1 MRTTNSSSSSSGKT
15 MIASIVVFLWMTAAA
30 KASAEDNGISAL
42 GTEEGFAMY
51 PRPAIVEESPSLLLF
66 LLEQEQ
72 EQLLPT
78 AKQQHDASS
87 SSLFASSSLL
97 RGGVESETESELELP
112 PIPPIHP
119 VHTGSVQYSSVM
131 EADGT
136 VTYRRDIHAPCNYG
150 MLVFNVGPSK
160 DDLPYHY
167 DLYGDAYLFSDNGG
181 LCILY
186 PMYTGYQVSP
196 YGPFWRPGYDPTTVK
211 FGDLV
216 EGPRHMHRISS
227 RILSPPSGGATQHSH
242 EINRNKAG
250 DYVIMGIHDF
260 YGINYYK
267 QLKDYVNSWGPN
279 GPSKSDENNEIKNKR
294 ESESWVVTDVSTT
307 TTTTILSEMR

>member
-1 MRTTNSSSSSSGKT
+1 MRITTATSSSAKK
-15 MIASIVVFLWMTAAA
+15 MIASLLVVFLWMTAAA
-30 KASAEDNGISAL
+30 KTSAEDNDISAL
-42 GTEEGFAMY
+42 GTEEGFAIY
-51 PRPAIVEESPSLLLF
+51 SRPAIGEESPLLM
-66 LLEQEQ
+66 LEMEQQQQQ

-78 AKQQHDASS
+78 AEQQHDSS
-87 SSLFASSSLL
+87 SFKN
-97 RGGVESETESELELP
+97 LEFP

-119 VHTGSVQYSSVM
+119 HHIGSVTYSSGM

-150 MLVFNVGPSK
+150 MLLFNVGPSQ
-160 DDLPYHY
+160 DDFPYHY
-167 DLYGDAYLFSDNGG
+167 DLYGDAYLFSDNGK

-216 EGPRHMHRISS
+216 PGNRHMHRISS
-227 RILSPPSGGATQHSH
+227 RILSPPSGNATQHSE
-242 EINRNKAG
+242 EINRKKAG
-250 DYVIMGIHDF
+250 DYVIMGKHDF
-260 YGINYYK
+260 YGINFYK

-279 GPSKSDENNEIKNKR
+279 GPPASDETNEIEN
-294 ESESWVVTDVSTT
+294 ESWLVTDASTT
-307 TTTTILSEMR
+307 TTATAATPLSEML